1 MSHFMLTD
9 SLFILS
15 HAEICDNSLF
25 ILASRASI
33 YFPLENRLV
42 SSANNIGN
50 VCLQTKHRSL
60 I

>member
-1 MSHFMLTD
+1 MLSD
-9 SLFILS
+9 SLLTLS
-15 HAEICDNSLF
+15 HVEICDNSLF

-42 SSANNIGN
+42 SSTNNIGN
-50 VCLQTKHRSL
+50 VCLQTEHRSL